1 MQDNLAIMF
10 DGRIGQLEQMQEQRA
25 QGYQLLLEGYEATA
39 RETSKLFEA
48 KVYDYID
55 RQTLDS
61 MQKTQRLV
69 HDQVGAQRKDSET
82 MIVRLGN
89 NIQNALQK
97 VQQQMTAD
105 IEFYQNDAA
114 QKSIR
119 LKNDIIQRNN
129 EQMEEQVQAV

>member
-1 MQDNLAIMF
+1 
-10 DGRIGQLEQMQEQRA
+10 
-25 QGYQLLLEGYEATA
+25 
-39 RETSKLFEA
+39 
-48 KVYDYID
+48 
-55 RQTLDS
+55 
-61 MQKTQRLV
+61 
-69 HDQVGAQRKDSET
+69 

-119 LKNDIIQRNN
+119 LKNDII
-129 EQMEEQVQAV
+129 